1 MLSPITKE
9 ISGFSVHFRPLPATR
24 AFTLAKRVGA
34 LVLPVLKGIDLA
46 DLKAEV
52 NLTSLIDSIVGVLS
66 SLPDD
71 QAVQLI
77 VDSLQGSTITAPGQP
92 PVEVQDRTAVDA
104 VLQGELEA
112 MYLIVLEAWKY
123 NKLAPF
129 KLAAHFGLQMTPT
142 DTSGEAAST
151 GMTSGPKLALSGVSP
166 QK

>member
-24 AFTLAKRVGA
+24 AFTLAKNVGA
-34 LVLPVLKGIDLA
+34 IVLPVLKGINLA

-52 NLTSLIDSIVGVLS
+52 DLSSLIDSVVGVLS
-66 SLPDD
+66 SLPDA

-77 VDSLQGSTITAPGQP
+77 VDSLQGSTITAPGQA
-92 PVEVQDRTAVDA
+92 PVEVSDRAAVDA
-104 VLQGELEA
+104 VFQGELEA
-112 MYLIVLEAWKY
+112 MYMIVLESWKY

-129 KLAAHFGLQMTPT
+129 KLAASFGLTMTPT
-142 DTSGEAAST
+142 GTSEEAAST
-151 GMTSGPKLALSGVSP
+151 GTKSGTRLAMSGVSP

>member
-52 NLTSLIDSIVGVLS
+52 DLSSLIDSIVNVLA
-66 SLPDD
+66 SLSDEK
-71 QAVQLI
+71 AVQLI

-92 PVEVQDRTAVDA
+92 SVEVQDRAAVDMA
-104 VLQGELEA
+104 FQGELEA
-112 MYLIVLEAWKY
+112 MYLIVLESWKY

-142 DTSGEAAST
+142 DTSGEAANT
-151 GMTSGPKLALSGVSP
+151 ETKHGPKLALSGVSP

>member
-34 LVLPVLKGIDLA
+34 LVLPVIKGIDIS
-46 DLKAEV
+46 DPKAE
-52 NLTSLIDSIVGVLS
+52 LDLSALIDSVVDVLS

-71 QAVQLI
+71 NAVQLI

-92 PVEVQDRTAVDA
+92 PVEVNDRVAVDS
-104 VLQGELEA
+104 VFQGELEA
-112 MYLIVLEAWKY
+112 MYMVVLESWKY

-129 KLAAHFGLQMTPT
+129 RLAARFGLQMTPT
-142 DTSGEAAST
+142 GTSDEAAST
-151 GMTSGPKLALSGVSP
+151 ETKSGTKLALSGVSP